1 MILKNL
7 VFEGGGVKGIAFV
20 GALQQLYKHNL
31 LTNIVNVA
39 GTSAGSGVATLFACG
54 YNTDELKNIVW
65 KCNFNTFKDDSFGI
79 FRDLWRLYYSYGFHD
94 GKELKIFHEKL
105 IYDKLGI
112 PNITFE
118 QFYQLTQKDLTI
130 TGTCLTDSNIH
141 YFNKDN
147 TPNMIVS
154 DAIQISM
161 SIPYY
166 FKPIV
171 YNNKI
176 FVDGGLLNN
185 FPVDYYDLEDID
197 RNPIINEE
205 TLGLQLESLKEFDHM
220 PNKISSFADFSTTT
234 LNVVLNE
241 ISELR
246 LGTKCDKRKLIKINT
261 GTVSATD
268 FNLGEEQKQFLY
280 NAGITAADL
289 FIKKCE

>member
-1 MILKNL
+1 MLLKNL

-20 GALQQLYKHNL
+20 GALQQLFKNNML
-31 LTNIVNVA
+31 NNIENIA

-54 YNTDELKNIVW
+54 YNTDELKKIIW
-65 KCNFNTFKDDSFGI
+65 TCDFNSFKDDSFGI

-94 GKELKIFHEKL
+94 GNELKTFHEKL
-105 IYDKLGI
+105 INNKLGI
-112 PNITFE
+112 SNITFD
-118 QFYQLTQKDLTI
+118 QFYDITQKDLTI
-130 TGTCLTDSNIH
+130 TGTCLTDSKVH

-154 DAIQISM
+154 EAIQISM

-166 FKPIV
+166 FKPIT

-205 TLGLQLESLKEFDHM
+205 TLGLQLESLKEFEHI
-220 PNKISSFADFSTTT
+220 PNKISSFSDFSTTT

-241 ISELR
+241 ICDLR
-246 LGTKCDKRKLIKINT
+246 LGSKCDKRKLIKINT
-261 GTVSATD
+261 GNISATD
-268 FNLGEEQKQFLY
+268 FNLGEHQKQFLY
-280 NAGITAADL
+280 NSGIEAANQ